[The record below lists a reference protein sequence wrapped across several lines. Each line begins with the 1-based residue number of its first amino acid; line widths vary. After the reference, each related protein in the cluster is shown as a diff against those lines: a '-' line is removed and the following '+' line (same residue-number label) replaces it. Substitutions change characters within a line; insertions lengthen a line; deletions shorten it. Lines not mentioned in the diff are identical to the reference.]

1 MLVFFIFG
9 RWAET
14 IGASSPQE
22 RDQILCL
29 RSANGPGWGLLLTF
43 EPPARLPWPCPA
55 CPAPHPSL
63 FCVCS
68 VFIVRLP
75 ADFTLSLLK
84 PGLFTASLGTWLRC
98 LYTHTHTH
106 THTQSL
112 SFSTHRCMY
121 MYVSIMYMYVCI
133 YIHTS
138 ALYWYICIVYII

>member
-106 THTQSL
+106 TQSL